1 MAIVAT
7 ILMFCAVGAWA
18 EDLVAQEQYRPA
30 YKPAYPEPQY
40 PSYSKPAA
48 YPSYPS
54 YPSYPAYPK
63 YCDPKAAPKCA
74 ENATVGWC
82 LTDEEYPTY
91 EVKAVYPHAKMNEQ
105 VKTFLSW
112 FPFLWDKKEVELE
125 SPEKENNLI
134 DFGEQEVNGG
144 PNPTIY
150 NPYQQWHVPSSSH
163 HDGFMPRPPPPSVI
177 PPTSP
182 GSFPNMMDRLE
193 QLENRIEACERE
205 TLEFQAQLNE
215 IKVETN
221 DLYQNHSEPA
231 NPTEV
236 EMDVY
241 RKELQSNPIMLCTMP
256 IENVSPPFLPPPSS
270 ATENPFTPYG
280 YGGL

>member
-1 MAIVAT
+1 
-7 ILMFCAVGAWA
+7 
-18 EDLVAQEQYRPA
+18 
-30 YKPAYPEPQY
+30 
-40 PSYSKPAA
+40 
-48 YPSYPS
+48 
-54 YPSYPAYPK
+54 
-63 YCDPKAAPKCA
+63 
-74 ENATVGWC
+74 
-82 LTDEEYPTY
+82 
-91 EVKAVYPHAKMNEQ
+91 MNEQ
-105 VKTFLSW
+105 VKTLLSW
-112 FPFLWDKKEVELE
+112 LPFLWDKKEVELE

-144 PNPTIY
+144 PPPFFY

-163 HDGFMPRPPPPSVI
+163 HDGFMPRPPPPSII

-221 DLYQNHSEPA
+221 DLYQNHSGPA

-241 RKELQSNPIMLCTMP
+241 RKELQSNPIMPYTMP
-256 IENVSPPFLPPPSS
+256 YHGNENWSPTCLSPPS